1 MLRVLSLLLLVQL
14 CVAQQLEWPKQ
25 YTAKGQ
31 IILPY
36 GDIVEPFTAYVDMS
50 GKGRSRID
58 YYGGNLSSF
67 LHTQKKVL
75 ALFYACTRELHFCE
89 YNSIGKT

>member
-1 MLRVLSLLLLVQL
+1 MLRALSLLLVVQL

-58 YYGGNLSSF
+58 YYGGNLSCS
-67 LHTQKKVL
+67 
-75 ALFYACTRELHFCE
+75 
-89 YNSIGKT
+89 

>member
-14 CVAQQLEWPKQ
+14 CFAQQLEWPKQ
-25 YTAKGQ
+25 YTATGQ

-58 YYGGNLSSF
+58 YYGGNLSCF
-67 LHTQKKVL
+67 AIL
-75 ALFYACTRELHFCE
+75 
-89 YNSIGKT
+89 

>member
-1 MLRVLSLLLLVQL
+1 MCEFVYLCYFTEVVQSETLLQLAKMLRVLSLLLVVQL

-58 YYGGNLSSF
+58 YYGGNLSCS
-67 LHTQKKVL
+67 
-75 ALFYACTRELHFCE
+75 
-89 YNSIGKT
+89 